1 MIKIDYTL
9 RPQDEKELLAF
20 LSEIS
25 CPEAFVWQV
34 PNALFTMEVNGV
46 DFSDYHNRWTRTTP
60 VFEFATQLKFY
71 LVALEPRHRAFVWH
85 IDGPGFLQVCRLSK
99 EKLLLINSGPED
111 ASAEVSLEELRI
123 AIDKFCLS
131 LYHEVVVRY
140 REAFEFLNHASS
152 GRLLDQWIDFL
163 MTPGDQ
169 LNMEKY
175 TIYVAE
181 PDDFKPF

>member
-20 LSEIS
+20 LSDIP
-25 CPEAFVWQV
+25 PEAFFWQV

-46 DFSDYHNRWTRTTP
+46 DFSDYHNHQTRTTP
-60 VFEFATQLKFY
+60 VIEFAALLKLY
-71 LVALEPRHRAFVWH
+71 LSALEPRYRA
-85 IDGPGFLQVCRLSK
+85 
-99 EKLLLINSGPED
+99 LLLHLDGEGALEVYRLNEETILLVNSDP
-111 ASAEVSLEELRI
+111 ARSNVEVSRAELCSS
-123 AIDKFCLS
+123 IDEFCLR

-175 TIYVAE
+175 TIYVGE